1 MPDGLTIWL
10 KEKETKSL
18 MEAAELADTYTYTLA
33 REDSVEGASKETT
46 PLGTAPSWQQ
56 TGAPAIRVQ

>member
-1 MPDGLTIWL
+1 MPDGLTVWL

-18 MEAAELADTYTYTLA
+18 MDAAELADTYTLA
-33 REDSVEGASKETT
+33 REDSVEGAPKETT

-56 TGAPAIRVQ
+56 TGALAIGVQ

>member
-10 KEKETKSL
+10 IEKETESL
-18 MEAAELADTYTYTLA
+18 MEAAELADTYTLA
-33 REDSVEGASKETT
+33 REDSMEGAPKETT

-56 TGAPAIRVQ
+56 TGAPTIGVQ